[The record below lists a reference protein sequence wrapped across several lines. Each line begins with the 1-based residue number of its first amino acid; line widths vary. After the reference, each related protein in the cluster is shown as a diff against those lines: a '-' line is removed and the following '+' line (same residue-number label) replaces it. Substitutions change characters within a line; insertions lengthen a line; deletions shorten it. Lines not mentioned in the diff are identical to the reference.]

1 MDALVVAGAVRMG
14 RRRAMDVVDGAL
26 ERAAAAQHLGAFTH
40 LMHDHARRRAATI
53 DAQVARGVDPGR
65 LAGVPIAVKDNIAHE
80 GQPLTAASR
89 MLHGHIA
96 ANTATALARL
106 EAEGAIVIGRTNMD
120 EFGMGSSGEH
130 SAMGPTRNPVDPA
143 RVPGG
148 SSSGSAAAVAAGVVP
163 VALGS
168 DTGGSVR
175 QPASFCG
182 VVGLKP
188 TYGRISRSGLIAF
201 GSSLDQIGPI
211 ARSIRDIAVVTSIM
225 SGPDPLDSTTLAA
238 PMTMPEIP
246 RAGSIRG
253 LRVGLP
259 RRIWDDGT
267 DSPVHAA
274 LTARIQQLAGHG
286 ATLVPIDLPILEA
299 AIPTYY
305 LLTSAEAAS
314 NLSRF
319 DGLRFGIRVDRDTLN
334 ETVTASRS
342 EGFGAEVQRRILLG
356 TFSLTEGFSS
366 DLFHRANGVRATMRT
381 ALEKALGEVDAIATP
396 TAPTTA
402 FALGEKTRDP
412 VSMYQSDIYTTP
424 PSLTGHPALSIPAG
438 CVDGLPV
445 GLQLIG
451 SHGGEAGILH
461 LGMVIAAL
469 SQ

>member
-14 RRRAMDVVDGAL
+14 NRRAADVIDGAL
-26 ERAAAAQHLGAFTH
+26 DRAVAAKHLGAFTH
-40 LMHDHARRRAATI
+40 LMHDHARRRAAAI
-53 DAQVARGVDPGR
+53 DAQVARGADPGR

-89 MLHGHIA
+89 MLHGHVA
-96 ANTATALARL
+96 AKTATALARL
-106 EAEGAIVIGRTNMD
+106 ESEGAIVIGRTNMD

-130 SAMGPTRNPVDPA
+130 SAVGPTRNPADPA

-238 PMTMPEIP
+238 PMAMPEVP
-246 RAGSIRG
+246 QKGGLRG

-259 RRIWDDGT
+259 RRIWDDNA
-267 DSPVHAA
+267 DSPVRAA
-274 LTARIQQLAGHG
+274 LTTRIQQLADHG
-286 ATLVPIDLPILEA
+286 ATLVPLDLPILEA

-319 DGLRFGIRVDRDTLN
+319 DGLRFGLRVDRETLN

-356 TFSLTEGFSS
+356 TFSLSEGFSS

-381 ALEKALGEVDAIATP
+381 ALDDALSGVDAIATP

-402 FALGEKTRDP
+402 FLLGEKNRDP

-438 CVDGLPV
+438 HVDGLPV

-461 LGMVIAAL
+461 LGMVIDAL

>member
-1 MDALVVAGAVRMG
+1 MDALVVAGAIRMG
-14 RRRAMDVVDGAL
+14 NRRAVDVVDGAL
-26 ERAAAAQHLGAFTH
+26 KRAEATNHLGAFTH
-40 LMHDHARRRAATI
+40 LMPEHARQRAAAI
-53 DAQVARGVDPGR
+53 DAQVARGIDPGR
-65 LAGVPIAVKDNIAHE
+65 LAGVPIAVKDNIAHR

-89 MLHGHIA
+89 ILHGHVA
-96 ANTATALARL
+96 AETATALARL

-130 SAMGPTRNPVDPA
+130 SAVRPTRNPVDPT

-163 VALGS
+163 IALGS

-188 TYGRISRSGLIAF
+188 TYGRVSRSGLIAF

-211 ARSIRDIAVVTSIM
+211 ARSVADVAVVTAIM
-225 SGPDPLDSTTLAA
+225 AGPDPLDSTTLAA
-238 PMTMPEIP
+238 PMTMPEVP
-246 RAGSIRG
+246 QRGSIRG

-259 RRIWDDGT
+259 RRIWDDAH

-274 LTARIQQLAGHG
+274 LTARIDRLAAHG
-286 ATLVPIDLPILEA
+286 ATLVPLDLPILEA
-299 AIPTYY
+299 AIPAYY

-319 DGLRFGIRVDRDTLN
+319 DGLRFGQRAARDALN
-334 ETVTASRS
+334 DTVTASRS

-356 TFSLTEGFSS
+356 TFSLSEGFSS
-366 DLFHRANGVRATMRT
+366 DLFHRANGVRTTMRA
-381 ALEKALGEVDAIATP
+381 ALEEALSDVDAIATP

-402 FALGEKTRDP
+402 FPLGEKTRDP
-412 VSMYQSDIYTTP
+412 VAMYQSDIYTTP
-424 PSLTGHPALSIPAG
+424 PSLTGHPALSVPAG
-438 CVDGLPV
+438 RVDGLPV

-451 SHGGEAGILH
+451 SHGDEAGILH